1 MGTCEVAHKLGHTR
15 AVCRRSY
22 VHPVVIDTYLD
33 GRLEAALSTAV
44 SRIPARLKSDEAA
57 VLSLVRRK
65 ARRNAA

>member
-1 MGTCEVAHKLGHTR
+1 
-15 AVCRRSY
+15 

-33 GRLEAALSTAV
+33 GRLEAALSTAI